1 MSNYSDFLE
10 GGEQS
15 LPIRLR
21 WEKGTR
27 YYEAHV
33 EQDLWEGWTLTRIR
47 GRRNSPLGQV
57 RRSPCQSREDALAKL
72 ADVERS
78 VSSIATAR

>member
-1 MSNYSDFLE
+1 MTSAEDK
-10 GGEQS
+10 
-15 LPIRLR
+15 PVHLR

-33 EQDLWEGWTLTRIR
+33 EQDLWEGWTLTRVW
-47 GRRNSPLGQV
+47 GRRNSPLGQI

-72 ADVERS
+72 ADVERQRKQHGYHP
-78 VSSIATAR
+78 AG